1 MDESIRIR
9 ILQAAAELFKAKGY
23 RSATLS
29 ELATQLG
36 MSKKT
41 LYMYFTGKEQIAEA
55 VMELMLNT
63 IEGRVAEAKK
73 MQGSPLVVIRAVFAS
88 IKKEILQLN
97 PLFLEDVQKFVPG
110 LWRRLEQFRAH
121 QLSFMEE
128 LLVQAQQQGLIRDL
142 NPKLTSV
149 ILMDSIQRYV
159 RPDFAAKHGVAMVE
173 VAETLF
179 TLLFEGIRA
188 TDEG

>member
-1 MDESIRIR
+1 MDEVIRLR

-29 ELATQLG
+29 ELASELG

-41 LYMYFTGKEQIAEA
+41 LYTYFTGKEQIAEA
-55 VMELMLNT
+55 VLELTLST
-63 IEGRVAEAKK
+63 IESRIAKAKK
-73 MQGSPLVVIRAVFAS
+73 IQGSPIEVFRAVFTS
-88 IKKEILQLN
+88 IKREILQLN
-97 PLFLEDVQKFVPG
+97 PLFLEDVQKFIPG
-110 LWRRLEQFRAH
+110 LWSRLEAFRAH

-128 LLVQAQQQGLIRDL
+128 LLVQAQQQGLIRNL

-173 VAETLF
+173 VADTLF

-188 TDEG
+188 NDKE